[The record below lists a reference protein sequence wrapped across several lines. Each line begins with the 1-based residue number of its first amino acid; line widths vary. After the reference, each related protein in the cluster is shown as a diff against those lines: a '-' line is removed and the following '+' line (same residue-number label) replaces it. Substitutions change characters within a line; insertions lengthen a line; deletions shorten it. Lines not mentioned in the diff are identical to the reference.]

1 VTVKRWVWVG
11 SGLVCVVVGG
21 LAFVVGLNRA
31 NQIAGIVG
39 AIVAVIGLAPLAAGS
54 RRGGNRRISAI
65 GTGSV
70 RRRGKGDHVTGVVTG
85 RRTSADI
92 EARDTG
98 PIVSDGDGDATTGVR
113 LD

>member
-1 VTVKRWVWVG
+1 MSRPVEGNGRSVRGPWPVTRQPL
-11 SGLVCVVVGG
+11 S
-21 LAFVVGLNRA
+21 A
-31 NQIAGIVG
+31 AGRS
-39 AIVAVIGLAPLAAGS
+39 AVGLAPLAAGS

-65 GTGSV
+65 GTGWI
-70 RRRGKGDHVTGVVTG
+70 RRRGKGDHVTGVVTA

-92 EARDTG
+92 EAGDTG